1 LSEGKAADPD
11 AAKIAL
17 AKVWARL
24 MSNSVVVKT
33 ALVNPP
39 VNKQGSDA
47 NAACPLQVK
56 SVP

>member
-1 LSEGKAADPD
+1 
-11 AAKIAL
+11 
-17 AKVWARL
+17 

-47 NAACPLQVK
+47 TQLAPYRLNPCLKTGFEGAGGLAV
-56 SVP
+56 